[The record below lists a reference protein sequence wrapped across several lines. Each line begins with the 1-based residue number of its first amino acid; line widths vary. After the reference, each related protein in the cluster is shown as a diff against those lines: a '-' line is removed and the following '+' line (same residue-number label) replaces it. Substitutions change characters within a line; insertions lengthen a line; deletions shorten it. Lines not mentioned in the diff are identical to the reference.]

1 MLDTYYKA
9 TICCYDDNEK
19 YWEITVRS
27 KHLTTF
33 QKICN
38 EIGHLDF
45 YGDRI
50 TVTSKELSDNIDR
63 MCEE

>member
-1 MLDTYYKA
+1 MIDTYYKA
-9 TICCYDDNEK
+9 TICCYDDTEK
-19 YWEITVRS
+19 HWEVTVRS

-33 QKICN
+33 QNICN
-38 EIGHLDF
+38 EIGHIDA